1 MKRLLVL
8 CALFTFAS
16 IAAAQTAGRYIV
28 GTRHPSLQGA
38 REILTNELEP
48 RSFRTAVPFESIDGF
63 AVDLLPDEVTRLRH
77 SPNVRYVELDQ
88 VVHALADTIV
98 PGTETI
104 PFGVSM
110 INAPAVWPYSKGG
123 GAMSGMPTVH
133 IAIIDTGIAYQHP
146 ELVSAFRGGWNEFTQ
161 KPDPLDDNGH
171 GTHVAGTI
179 AAAQDGSGVVGVAPQ
194 ADIYSIKVLDSCGS
208 GQLSKIVPGDR
219 LGAQR

>member
-1 MKRLLVL
+1 MKRLLVV
-8 CALFTFAS
+8 CALFAFAS

-28 GTRHPSLQGA
+28 GTRHSSLQGA

-48 RSFRTAVPFESIDGF
+48 RSFRAAVPFESIDGF
-63 AVDLLPDEVTRLRH
+63 AVYLVPDEVTRLRH

-133 IAIIDTGIAYQHP
+133 IAIIDTGIDYRHP
-146 ELVSAFRGGWNEFTQ
+146 ELVSAFRGGWNEITQ
-161 KPDPLDDNGH
+161 TPDPLDDNGH

-179 AAAQDGSGVVGVAPQ
+179 AAAQDGAGVVGGAPGRYLLDQGPRLLWKRRVVA
-194 ADIYSIKVLDSCGS
+194 DR
-208 GQLSKIVPGDR
+208 PGDR